1 MLIKKTLVACG
12 LAGMC
17 AMAGAAPPVPV
28 TGHVGDVNF
37 PARTRSYL
45 SEGDFVN
52 VDDLRQM
59 RPGLSKD
66 QVRILLGN
74 PHFREGI
81 FGSRE
86 WNYIFNFRTGAGD
99 EYITC
104 QYQVRYDK
112 ASTGYQA
119 RSMHWD
125 GSACLELVNAPAQAP
140 VTTPAAPVERIQLS
154 ADVLFP
160 FARSAMAD
168 ILQPG
173 RAELDALA
181 TRLAQA
187 DVMRVDVV
195 GHTDR
200 IGSDADNQALS
211 ERRAA
216 SVREYLVAAGMP
228 AAKAHAQG
236 RGKRQPV
243 NDCSDALPRPELIA
257 CLAPNRRVEIVVN
270 GSAP

>member
-1 MLIKKTLVACG
+1 MFSKKLIMVAV
-12 LAGMC
+12 LATAC
-17 AMAGAAPPVPV
+17 ATASGAIPLQVS
-28 TGHVGDVNF
+28 GSVGDVSF
-37 PARTRSYL
+37 PAVDRSYL
-45 SEGDFVN
+45 PQGDFVN
-52 VDDLRQM
+52 VENLRQM
-59 RPGLSKD
+59 KTGLNKD
-66 QVRILLGN
+66 QVRLLLGN

-81 FGSRE
+81 FGSDE
-86 WNYIFNFRTGAGD
+86 WNYIFNFRTGVGE

-125 GSACLELVNAPAQAP
+125 GPACLELVNAPAQAP

-168 ILQPG
+168 ILPPG
-173 RAELDALA
+173 RAELDALV

-216 SVREYLVAAGMP
+216 SVREYLVAAGVP
-228 AAKAHAQG
+228 AAQAHAQG